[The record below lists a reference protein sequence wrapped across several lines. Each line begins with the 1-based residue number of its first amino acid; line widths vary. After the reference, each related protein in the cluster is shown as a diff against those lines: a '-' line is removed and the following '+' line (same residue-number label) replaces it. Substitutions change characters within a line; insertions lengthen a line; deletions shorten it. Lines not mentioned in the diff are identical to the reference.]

1 MIKYR
6 CFARGCN
13 IEKVD
18 VVSQTERFVKLSNG
32 RKDAKRSSGYN
43 YFDSFDEAKE
53 FLIEIAEN
61 KVRSLRL
68 QLDRANGELGQI
80 KGIKES

>member
-1 MIKYR
+1 MKKFR
-6 CFARGCN
+6 CFSAGGE
-13 IEKVD
+13 IEAIEILG
-18 VVSQTERFVKLSNG
+18 QTDFFVKLPNG

-43 YFDSFDEAKE
+43 YFDTFQEAKV
-53 FLIEIAEN
+53 FLIDVAEK

-68 QLDRANGELGQI
+68 QLERANGELGQI

>member
-6 CFARGCN
+6 CFTRGN
-13 IEKVD
+13 NVEKVEI
-18 VVSQTERFVKLSNG
+18 VSQTEHFVKLSNG

-43 YFDSFDEAKE
+43 YFDSFNEAKE
-53 FLIEIAEN
+53 FLIESAEN

-68 QLDRANGELGQI
+68 QLERANGELGQI